1 MKAKSKKWA
10 AESLVKET
18 ESKTPL
24 TPKQQREAGELTAE
38 MLLSLIPVG
47 KLLPVGKLKKLFK
60 GKAKG
65 GYIKKYANGG
75 SVRKVRR

>member
-1 MKAKSKKWA
+1 MKAKPEKWA

-24 TPKQQREAGELTAE
+24 TPKQQREAGELTME
-38 MLLSLIPVG
+38 MLLSM
-47 KLLPVGKLKKLFK
+47 LPVPGVKKIKNLFKRK

-65 GYIKKYANGG
+65 GYVKKYAKGG
-75 SVRKVRR
+75 GVRKVRS

>member
-1 MKAKSKKWA
+1 MKAKPEKWA

-24 TPKQQREAGELTAE
+24 TPKQQREAGELTME
-38 MLLSLIPVG
+38 MILSM
-47 KLLPVGKLKKLFK
+47 LPVPGVKKIKSLFKRK
-60 GKAKG
+60 GKATG
-65 GYIKKYANGG
+65 GYVKKYANGN

>member
-1 MKAKSKKWA
+1 MKAKPEKWA

-24 TPKQQREAGELTAE
+24 TPKQQREAGELTME
-38 MLLSLIPVG
+38 MLLSM
-47 KLLPVGKLKKLFK
+47 LPVPGVKKIKNLLKRK

-65 GYIKKYANGG
+65 GYIKKYARGG
-75 SVRKVRR
+75 GTRKVRS